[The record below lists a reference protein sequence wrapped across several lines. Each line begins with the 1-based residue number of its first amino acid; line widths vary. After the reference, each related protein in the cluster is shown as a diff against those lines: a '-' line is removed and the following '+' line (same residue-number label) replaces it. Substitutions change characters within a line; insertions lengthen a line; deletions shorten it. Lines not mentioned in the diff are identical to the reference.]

1 MYRNFIQN
9 LRYQE
14 DVMNE
19 DTLNMEVRKYLKKV
33 GISSQREI
41 EHAVVKAIE
50 SGALNGTEILQ
61 VHMSLTVPSLNIN
74 YQIDGGIA
82 LE

>member
-1 MYRNFIQN
+1 
-9 LRYQE
+9 
-14 DVMNE
+14 MNE

-33 GISSQREI
+33 GVTSQREI

-50 SGALNGTEILQ
+50 SGVLKGTTTVAVTMTLN
-61 VHMSLTVPSLNIN
+61 VPAIGLNCCIEG
-74 YQIDGGIA
+74 DIA